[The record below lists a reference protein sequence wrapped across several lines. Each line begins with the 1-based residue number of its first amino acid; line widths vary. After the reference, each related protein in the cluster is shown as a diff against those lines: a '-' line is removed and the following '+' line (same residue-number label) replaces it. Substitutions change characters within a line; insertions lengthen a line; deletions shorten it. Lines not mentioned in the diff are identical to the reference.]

1 MYHSIIN
8 SYNSLLTRIFDFSSD
23 TEKIKHNLIF
33 FSMFYIMEPIMQ
45 RVPLNINM
53 Q

>member
-23 TEKIKHNLIF
+23 TEKIKHNLNF
-33 FSMFYIMEPIMQ
+33 
-45 RVPLNINM
+45 VLNVLYHGTHNADSST
-53 Q
+53 QY